1 MSSKSVKDYYIKN
14 KSGLM
19 KQFEFSLKIAKDL
32 LMESFIESKSED
44 LINQM
49 RKEYEDMLTKMTDI
63 GGSRNHFISTLTAKV
78 SLLAIFRI
86 LEKEGYTYR
95 EIGEFNN
102 RFKEI
107 ETKNDMEK
115 AEKSGG
121 NLLDVIFSDAYIN
134 SLKRHCDNSQKRK
147 YSDNW
152 VMEFM
157 DGTNEDFDYGF
168 NVSEC
173 AILKAYKKLG
183 AEKYVPF
190 ACLLDHAYAH
200 VLGYGLSRNQTIAN
214 GASGCDNRYT
224 RNGNTPKAWPPDNI
238 KEYTKV
244 FE

>member
-1 MSSKSVKDYYIKN
+1 MLIKN
-14 KSGLM
+14 
-19 KQFEFSLKIAKDL
+19 FDYSLKFVKEL
-32 LMESFIESKSED
+32 LIQRFPEPKSED

-49 RKEYEDMLTKMTDI
+49 RKEYEEILTKMTDI
-63 GGSRNHFISTLTAKV
+63 GGLRNKFISTLTAKV

-102 RFKEI
+102 TFKEI
-107 ETKNDMEK
+107 ETKNAMER

-121 NLLDVIFSDAYIN
+121 NLLDASFSDVYIN
-134 SLKRHCDNSQKRK
+134 SLKRHCDISQKRK

-152 VMEFM
+152 VIEFV
-157 DGTNEDFDYGF
+157 DGSNEEFDYGF
-168 NVSEC
+168 NISEC
-173 AILKAYKKLG
+173 GILKAYKKLG

-190 ACLLDHAYAH
+190 ACLLDLAHAH

-214 GASGCDNRYT
+214 GASGCDHRYT
-224 RNGNTPKAWPPDNI
+224 RNGNTPKAWPPDKL
-238 KEYTKV
+238 KEYTRK